1 MYFNYISIHST
12 MSCVCTLVKLDSVLP
27 ILKSQY
33 LLYLHNSAYKFI
45 VYFPNTYHC
54 VHCCPSSHTCHH
66 CYSHASARAAKYY
79 ITLFSSL

>member
-45 VYFPNTYHC
+45 LYFLIHTIVC
-54 VHCCPSSHTCHH
+54 IVVHPATPVTTVVVTPLPWGS
-66 CYSHASARAAKYY
+66 
-79 ITLFSSL
+79 